1 MPEAKPPVEGAPP
14 DAQPGHTYWPGGGE
28 VKPQGLPKEGQ
39 PQVAPPPG
47 RDTGGYN
54 DPTPERLSSRDG
66 RFHKGQ
72 TMDGVASVYWEG
84 HQTANGSAF
93 HPNDSQHITIAHKTL
108 PFGTVLRLEHN
119 GRSVIAEVTDRGP
132 FVRGREFD
140 ITPPAARAL
149 GIDGLG
155 RIQATIL
162 HIGHGGY
169 HRPDWYAEGHRSK
182 YE

>member
-1 MPEAKPPVEGAPP
+1 
-14 DAQPGHTYWPGGGE
+14 
-28 VKPQGLPKEGQ
+28 LPREGQ
-39 PQVAPPPG
+39 PGGETVQPPPG
-47 RDTGGYN
+47 RDSSGYV

-66 RFHKGQ
+66 QYHKGQ
-72 TMDGVASVYWEG
+72 TLQGVASVYWEG
-84 HQTANGSAF
+84 HQTANGSPF
-93 HPNDSQHITIAHKTL
+93 NPNDSQHITLAHKYL
-108 PFGTVLRLEHN
+108 PFGTMLRLEAN

-149 GIDGLG
+149 GINGLG
-155 RIQATIL
+155 QINATIL

-169 HRPDWYAEGHRSK
+169 HKPGWYSAGNRSM